1 MVNFVLFG
9 AGRIG
14 VMHAANIAAHPE
26 ASLAYVYDVDRLPAG
41 RVAAKYG
48 AKAVDSFEAALAD
61 KSVDAA
67 LIASSTNT
75 HVDLITASALAGK
88 AILCEKP
95 LDLDIGRVEHCR
107 KALAGVDARIQ
118 VGFNRRY
125 DPSHRSVAAAVQNG
139 GIGNLEL
146 LIVTSRD

>member
-26 ASLAYVYDVDRLPAG
+26 ASLAYVYDVDRLAAE

-48 AKAVDSFEAALAD
+48 AKIADSAEAALAD

-75 HVDLITASALAGK
+75 HIDLITASALAGK
-88 AILCEKP
+88 AVLCEKP
-95 LDLDIGRVEHCR
+95 LDLDIGRVEIAEKR
-107 KALAGVDARIQ
+107 SPASTRGSSLASIGVTIAAIARSP
-118 VGFNRRY
+118 RRFKT
-125 DPSHRSVAAAVQNG
+125 AGLA
-139 GIGNLEL
+139 
-146 LIVTSRD
+146 TSNF